1 MKVGYAYSSEVEQ
14 TLEQQVKRLQDSGCE
29 RIYQE
34 TLAGVRAD
42 RPKLKKCLDSLR
54 AGDTFIVC
62 RLDRIGSQIEKVLI
76 LLNEFVNMEV
86 TFISLDDN
94 FNTNGLT
101 GQVLSHIVQ
110 CLLSLK
116 KDVFMARVYE
126 GRKEAE
132 KKGVKFGR
140 KKGSMNK
147 RNKDKPQQCRQL
159 YDNGLPVSHIMTLLN
174 IRSYSTVYRYLRQTG
189 TYPDGNNTE
198 KQKPSPKLS
207 KKELLKLKKEVYD
220 NSHQLDLF

>member
-1 MKVGYAYSSEVEQ
+1 MKVGYAYSSEIEQ
-14 TLEQQVKRLQDSGCE
+14 TLEEQIKRLHDSGCE

-62 RLDRIGSQIEKVLI
+62 RLDRIGTQVEKVLM
-76 LLNEFVNMEV
+76 LLNELVSMEV

-94 FNTNGLT
+94 FSTNGLT
-101 GQVLSHIVQ
+101 GQVLSHIAQ
-110 CLLSLK
+110 SLLSLK
-116 KDVFMARVYE
+116 KDVFMARVHE
-126 GRKEAE
+126 GRKKAE
-132 KKGVKFGR
+132 KMGVKFGR
-140 KKGSMNK
+140 KEGCVNK
-147 RNKDKPQQCRQL
+147 RNKEKPQQCRQL
-159 YDNGLPVSHIMTLLN
+159 YDNGLPVSKIMTLLN

-189 TYPDGNNTE
+189 AYPDANNTE
-198 KQKPSPKLS
+198 KQQPSPKLS

>member
-1 MKVGYAYSSEVEQ
+1 MKVGYAYSSEIEQ
-14 TLEQQVKRLQDSGCE
+14 TLEEQVKRLQDAGCE

-34 TLAGVRAD
+34 TLTGVRAD

-62 RLDRIGSQIEKVLI
+62 RLDRIGTQVEKVLM
-76 LLNEFVNMEV
+76 LLNELISMEV

-101 GQVLSHIVQ
+101 GQVLSHIAQ
-110 CLLSLK
+110 SLLSLK
-116 KDVFMARVYE
+116 KDVFKARVHE

-132 KKGVKFGR
+132 SKGVKFGR
-140 KKGSMNK
+140 KEGSVNK

-159 YDNGLPVSHIMTLLN
+159 YDNGLPVSRIMTLLN

-189 TYPDGNNTE
+189 TYPDDNASQQSN
-198 KQKPSPKLS
+198 KLS
-207 KKELLKLKKEVYD
+207 KKELLKFKKEVYD